1 MRRSSDLGVQ
11 AGYQR
16 RTRDVLAWAKK
27 RRRHIR
33 REELI
38 AFLTGKSLPGTA
50 GSHQPMMR
58 PMRMGPRPRVCLST
72 SDSGASHGASAHP
85 LMDGSLASAGGVEFE
100 PALQAFREALSLPP
114 PSSKSATSA
123 GRRAS
128 PVHNHN
134 SELSAFISH
143 ESARHKRPAPLSS
156 GASPSHD
163 VTMDSPT
170 HKRSRLM

>member
-1 MRRSSDLGVQ
+1 
-11 AGYQR
+11 
-16 RTRDVLAWAKK
+16 
-27 RRRHIR
+27 
-33 REELI
+33 
-38 AFLTGKSLPGTA
+38 
-50 GSHQPMMR
+50 MMR
-58 PMRMGPRPRVCLST
+58 PMRMGPRPRVCLSS

-85 LMDGSLASAGGVEFE
+85 LMDGSLATAGGVEFE

-114 PSSKSATSA
+114 PSSKSASSA

-143 ESARHKRPAPLSS
+143 ESARHKRPAPPSS
-156 GASPSHD
+156 GTSPSHD

-170 HKRSRLM
+170 HKRSRLMWRRWSKLININTITNNLKVPRQTRMTPSQLF